1 MNNPFDNSAKLDF
14 DLPPEG
20 LDEEEERELAVG
32 EDQREQA
39 LRQKSAGS
47 ALTESRGYA
56 MLAEFAE
63 QQKTA
68 ILNML
73 LCTTITD
80 ANKDDF
86 NLLRGQAIGLQIA
99 LRFARAIS
107 EGAAATIELLNEARK
122 NDAVDQAES
131 RLGTRH

>member
-1 MNNPFDNSAKLDF
+1 MNNPFDRTASLGF
-14 DLPPEG
+14 DLPAEG
-20 LDEEEERELAVG
+20 LDEESEREALLG
-32 EDQREQA
+32 QDQREQA
-39 LRQKSAGS
+39 LRQKTAGS

-63 QQKTA
+63 QQKSA
-68 ILNML
+68 IMNML

-99 LRFARAIS
+99 LKFARAIA
-107 EGAAATIELLNEARK
+107 EGAEATIELLNEARK
-122 NDAVDQAES
+122 NDVVDQAES
-131 RLGTRH
+131 RLGTKH

>member
-20 LDEEEERELAVG
+20 LNEEEERELAVG